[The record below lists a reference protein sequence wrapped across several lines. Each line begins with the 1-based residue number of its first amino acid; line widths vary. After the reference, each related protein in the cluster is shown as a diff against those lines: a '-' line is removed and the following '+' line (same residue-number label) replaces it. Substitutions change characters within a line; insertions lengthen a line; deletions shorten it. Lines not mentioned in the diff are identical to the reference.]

1 MVRPAKQHQCRT
13 RPSVLAA
20 LLPLCYKAVLFFVR
34 AVARFCFLFEEG
46 IMLMLRRS
54 FLAVAA
60 ALCALTAGAEN
71 AKVKVGFIAL
81 PSHAPNFLAK
91 ERGFYA
97 EEGLDAELVP
107 FQAAQAMAVA
117 IASGDIDFGVTAVS
131 GGLLNLAARGD
142 AVRIFGGAL
151 TEAKDAPGHVLLASK
166 AAFDAGLQSPK
177 DLDGKRFA
185 ITTQGSSF
193 AYMGAQIAKQE
204 GIAIKPMALN
214 TMPAIA
220 AALQAGKVDAA
231 VVQPA
236 FAADWVAQGAAVEI
250 GRVADFLP
258 DYQVTVLFTSAKRAQ
273 DNPQSLAAFRRGFAK
288 GAALYNAALVDK
300 SLSEAEV
307 AAVVA
312 DVHRYVFVDKPEA
325 EAARL
330 IQAGAM
336 RVSPDA
342 ALNRADVLKQVQ
354 WFKEEKLVPDALDGN
369 ALLVD

>member
-1 MVRPAKQHQCRT
+1 
-13 RPSVLAA
+13 
-20 LLPLCYKAVLFFVR
+20 
-34 AVARFCFLFEEG
+34 
-46 IMLMLRRS
+46 MLMLRRS

-60 ALCALTAGAEN
+60 ALCVLTAGAEN

-91 ERGFYA
+91 ERDFYA

-151 TEAKDAPGHVLLASK
+151 TEAKGTPGHVLLASK
-166 AAFDAGLQSPK
+166 AAFDAGLKSPK

-325 EAARL
+325 EAAKL

>member
-1 MVRPAKQHQCRT
+1 
-13 RPSVLAA
+13 
-20 LLPLCYKAVLFFVR
+20 
-34 AVARFCFLFEEG
+34 
-46 IMLMLRRS
+46 
-54 FLAVAA
+54 
-60 ALCALTAGAEN
+60 
-71 AKVKVGFIAL
+71 
-81 PSHAPNFLAK
+81 
-91 ERGFYA
+91 
-97 EEGLDAELVP
+97 
-107 FQAAQAMAVA
+107 
-117 IASGDIDFGVTAVS
+117 
-131 GGLLNLAARGD
+131 
-142 AVRIFGGAL
+142 
-151 TEAKDAPGHVLLASK
+151 
-166 AAFDAGLQSPK
+166 
-177 DLDGKRFA
+177 
-185 ITTQGSSF
+185 
-193 AYMGAQIAKQE
+193 
-204 GIAIKPMALN
+204 
-214 TMPAIA
+214 
-220 AALQAGKVDAA
+220 
-231 VVQPA
+231 
-236 FAADWVAQGAAVEI
+236 VEI

-354 WFKEEKLVPDALDGN
+354 WFKDEKLVPDALDGN